1 MIWYFTAHTINCV
14 CHSRQSLVF
23 RVFGIY
29 NFACEVHIVVIIWVN
44 VARAVSIKLDFN
56 LIPNLK
62 LVVDQGY

>member
-1 MIWYFTAHTINCV
+1 MLGT
-14 CHSRQSLVF
+14 
-23 RVFGIY
+23 Y

-62 LVVDQGY
+62 LVVDKGY